1 MKEPLFKRILI
12 LGYGVVAYGVF
23 FAVFLY
29 LIGFS
34 GGFLVPRHVDNGVT
48 GSLYVA
54 VMVNFLLI
62 LAFGVQHSVMARPKF
77 KAWLTQYMPKPGERS
92 TFVMAT
98 NAVLIAMFVFWRPIS
113 GAFWS
118 VEHPVVRGVF
128 YGVFALGWAIVFY
141 STFLINH
148 FDLFGLRQVV
158 LYARNQRY
166 TRVPMKVVS
175 LYRWVRNPL
184 MTGFL
189 ITMWAVPTM
198 TWGHLMFSAGMSAY
212 ILIGIYF
219 EERTLSKELG
229 PVYRAYRKRTPMLV
243 PVPGRKT
250 DASMNDGAAEQA

>member
-1 MKEPLFKRILI
+1 MVL
-12 LGYGVVAYGVF
+12 AYGVAAYGLF

-34 GGFLVPRHVDNGVT
+34 GGFLVPKHVDSGVP
-48 GSLYVA
+48 GSVGAALA
-54 VMVNFLLI
+54 INLALI

-77 KAWLTQYMPKPGERS
+77 KRWITRYIPEAAERS

-98 NAVLIAMFVFWRPIS
+98 NAVLIALFVYWRPLP
-113 GAFWS
+113 GALWA
-118 VEHPVVRGVF
+118 VEHPMVRGMI
-128 YGVFALGWAIVFY
+128 YGFFGLGWCVVLY

-158 LYARNQRY
+158 LFARRKAY
-166 TRVPMKVVS
+166 THVPMKVVS

-184 MTGFL
+184 MLGFL

-198 TWGHLMFSAGMSAY
+198 TWGRLIFATGMSVY

-219 EERTLSKELG
+219 EERTLSRELG
-229 PVYRAYRKRTPMLV
+229 PVYQAYRKRTPMLL
-243 PVPGRKT
+243 PAPGRNN
-250 DASMNDGAAEQA
+250 AAPMPDGATEEA